1 MNIAIHPKL
10 NENISIQLLSIVFE
24 ISRKNLIFTRIS
36 LKLILTILH
45 RFENNTAVF
54 EYIQMQIKNNFA
66 AIFKQDQAK
75 VEIHR
80 NLMKNPKNQIAK
92 KKQ

>member
-54 EYIQMQIKNNFA
+54 EYIQMQI
-66 AIFKQDQAK
+66 
-75 VEIHR
+75 
-80 NLMKNPKNQIAK
+80 
-92 KKQ
+92 